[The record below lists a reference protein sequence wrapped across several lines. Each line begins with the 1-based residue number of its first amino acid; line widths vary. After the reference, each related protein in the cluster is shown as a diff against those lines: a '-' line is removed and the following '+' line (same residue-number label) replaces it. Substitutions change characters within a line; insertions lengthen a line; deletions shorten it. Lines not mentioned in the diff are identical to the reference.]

1 MFKNLPN
8 FRQAG
13 GKGLL
18 TKDGRRV
25 KDGLLYRSSRTDFLT
40 EKEKETFQGFGIK
53 SIIDLRRKTEY
64 ERAEGDKLLDDNY
77 KLCILKKGKIHEW
90 KPSLRWGGGAKKRQG
105 GGGGAPDIKQANEGK
120 SETESTDGVP
130 ASSESLRGRRYLV
143 NMMSMDL
150 IFYVFK
156 QVNVFIRFISL
167 ILVLTDWLFGC
178 HLFVRLFNYLVVNH
192 QTLSKQ
198 YVDVLEYTK
207 PAVVDILR
215 LLISEDNTPVLIHC
229 AHGKDRTGVMIAVI
243 LGCLGVEDEL
253 IAQDYAQSEV
263 SRWLVNLCHVPTRT
277 HTYMY
282 MYMYMHMYGDYN
294 VRLLYLYNIYA
305 IIEGSGACL

>member
-1 MFKNLPN
+1 MAYSYSWYGKQESSIVILSLFVLFVSQTAQPSMDVECVFKNLPN

-53 SIIDLRRKTEY
+53 SIIDLRRKSEY

-77 KLCILKKGKIHEW
+77 KPCILKKGKVHEW
-90 KPSLRWGGGAKKRQG
+90 KPSLRWGGGAKKRNG
-105 GGGGAPDIKQANEGK
+105 GRGAPDIKQANEAK
-120 SETESTDGVP
+120 PSTETESTDGVGGGTT
-130 ASSESLRGRRYLV
+130 SSLRGRRYLV

-156 QVNVFIRFISL
+156 QVNIFIRFISL

-198 YVDVLEYTK
+198 YVDILEYTK
-207 PAVVDILR
+207 PAVADILR
-215 LLISEDNTPVLIHC
+215 LLISDDNTPVLIHC

-253 IAQDYAQSEV
+253 VAQDYAQSEV
-263 SRWLVNLCHVPTRT
+263 SARVVIYV
-277 HTYMY
+277 HT
-282 MYMYMHMYGDYN
+282 
-294 VRLLYLYNIYA
+294 
-305 IIEGSGACL
+305 

>member
-13 GKGLL
+13 GKGLV
-18 TKDGRRV
+18 TKDGRRI
-25 KDGLLYRSSRTDFLT
+25 KDGLLYRSSRTDLLT

-53 SIIDLRRKTEY
+53 SIIDLRRKVEY
-64 ERAEGDKLLDDNY
+64 ERAEGDKILDDSY
-77 KLCILKKGKIHEW
+77 KTCILKKGKIHEW
-90 KPSLRWGGGAKKRQG
+90 KPSLRWGSGARKRKGGV
-105 GGGGAPDIKQANEGK
+105 APDVKQTNE
-120 SETESTDGVP
+120 SESESTDGGQKP
-130 ASSESLRGRRYLV
+130 SLRGCRYLV

-150 IFYVFK
+150 IFYVFN
-156 QVNVFIRFISL
+156 QVNIFIRFISL

-178 HLFVRLFNYLVVNH
+178 HLFVRLFNYLVVNN

-215 LLISEDNTPVLIHC
+215 LLVSEDNTPVLIHC

-243 LGCLGVEDEL
+243 LGCLGVEEEL

-263 SRWLVNLCHVPTRT
+263 SRYLFNLCHV
-277 HTYMY
+277 HV
-282 MYMYMHMYGDYN
+282 HVH
-294 VRLLYLYNIYA
+294 VRICAYSDSELQIHP
-305 IIEGSGACL
+305 

>member
-1 MFKNLPN
+1 MDVECVFKNLPN

-18 TKDGRRV
+18 TKDGRRI

-53 SIIDLRRKTEY
+53 SIIDLRRKQEY
-64 ERAEGDKLLDDNY
+64 ERAEGDKLLDDSY
-77 KLCILKKGKIHEW
+77 KPCILKKGKVQEW
-90 KPSLRWGGGAKKRQG
+90 RPSLRWGGGAKKG
-105 GGGGAPDIKQANEGK
+105 NGGGGAPDIKQANEAK
-120 SETESTDGVP
+120 LETESTDGGGP
-130 ASSESLRGRRYLV
+130 TSSVRGRRYLI
-143 NMMSMDL
+143 NMVSMDL

-198 YVDVLEYTK
+198 YVDILEYTK
-207 PAVVDILR
+207 PAVADILR
-215 LLISEDNTPVLIHC
+215 LLISDDNTPVLIHC

-263 SRWLVNLCHVPTRT
+263 RVWLHVVNLCHVHVHERAR
-277 HTYMY
+277 
-282 MYMYMHMYGDYN
+282 
-294 VRLLYLYNIYA
+294 RLEVHEHA
-305 IIEGSGACL
+305 